1 MVMTAR
7 QGRSIKLMLCLS
19 VAVFCLQPEHGLPQE
34 QDVLMNGQREYQQS
48 CAVCH
53 GQDGSGSGPMAEL
66 LKKPPPNL
74 TQLRKNNQG
83 QFPFWRVY
91 RMIDGREEVMAHG
104 TRTMPV
110 WGAHFLSEAG
120 GGPPNEERTLGR
132 ILSLVYYLESLQDQQ
147 RQAPGPAVP
156 MKIGVAEPNVMRSR
170 IG

>member
-1 MVMTAR
+1 MTTVLHWEVFMATKERRGRNIRLMLGIGMVMCC
-7 QGRSIKLMLCLS
+7 M
-19 VAVFCLQPEHGLPQE
+19 QPTFGLPQE
-34 QDVLMNGQREYQQS
+34 QDVLMNGQREYQYS

-53 GQDGSGSGPMAEL
+53 GQDGSGSGPMAQL
-66 LKKPPPNL
+66 LKKSPPDL
-74 TQLRKNNQG
+74 TQLRKNNRG

-120 GGPPNEERTLGR
+120 GGPLDEDRVLGR

-147 RQAPGPAVP
+147 RQGTE
-156 MKIGVAEPNVMRSR
+156 K
-170 IG
+170 